1 MKVLCAQLDIT
12 KLNVDLNLKKT
23 VILMQHMYGNACKEV
38 VNLSGAIQIYTHF
51 VKNDDVPLQWIE
63 KWSHKF
69 NIHTD
74 IRTVFKHIIKT
85 TQDPHL
91 RWFQYRLIYRTV
103 PSLRLLFLMKV
114 VNSAIFTFREEDEG
128 TLEHLFWDCA
138 KIKVF

>member
-1 MKVLCAQLDIT
+1 ML
-12 KLNVDLNLKKT
+12 
-23 VILMQHMYGNACKEV
+23 GG
-38 VNLSGAIQIYTHF
+38 GAKHIYMRF
-51 VKNDDVPLQWIE
+51 VKNGDVPLKCIA
-63 KWSHKF
+63 KWSHKLS
-69 NIHTD
+69 IHTD
-74 IRTVFKHIIKT
+74 TRTVFRSIIKT
-85 TQDPHL
+85 TLDTHL